1 MIKLE
6 TSIIKLTDNALT
18 EVNNLVKNTEHYKN
32 KSLRIFVEAGGC
44 SGLQYGMTFDEI
56 RDDDLVYEYESVSV
70 VVDNFSANY
79 IKDAELDYSYEL
91 MGGGFKF
98 NNPNA
103 ASTCGCGKSFN

>member
-18 EVNNLVKNTEHYKN
+18 EVNNLVKNTEDYKN
-32 KSLRIFVEAGGC
+32 KSLRIFVESGGC

-56 RDDDLVYEYESVSV
+56 RDNDLVYEYESVSV

-98 NNPNA
+98 INPNA

>member
-1 MIKLE
+1 MTKLE
-6 TSIIKLTDNALT
+6 EPVVKLTNSALI
-18 EVNNLVKNTEHYKN
+18 EVNNLITNTEDYKN
-32 KSLRIFVEAGGC
+32 KSLRIFVESGGC

-70 VVDNFSANY
+70 VIDNFSANY